1 MPAFDDEASHLVA
14 VFALIR
20 LGATVLSRTMAAAG
34 RATFARELERAVTT
48 VMIAPRPGASVTG
61 VRLVPLE
68 TLRPAAAAAAAA
80 PATPIDRSIRFPLC
94 AIAVASTT

>member
-1 MPAFDDEASHLVA
+1 MPAFDDEASHLVV

-68 TLRPAAAAAAAA
+68 TLRPAAAA